1 VAQTYYVGIGGSDS
15 NPGTLAQPYA
25 TIQKA
30 LNTVTSGGTV
40 DVLSGV
46 YRNQF
51 NTLFASNNVTL
62 QAAPGAS
69 VTISGADVLTGWTQ
83 VGSSGVYQYSG
94 WTNYFGPAYGSG
106 PAASANRDQLFVNGA
121 YLQEVTSQAAV
132 TPGTFY
138 INPTSQTIYL
148 QLGGNANPNAGTV
161 ECTATAGPLLSTNG
175 HSSDVIQ
182 GLNFTACANNPQ
194 MSNAAVQV
202 SGGSSNI
209 VSNISVKYAAGAGL
223 GVSGTNSQVLNSTFN
238 YNGEEGI
245 AASGATN
252 LLVQNSMT
260 AYNNTLPGKQFDTG
274 WEAGGIKCASGTTN
288 AVINGLISV
297 GNIGSGIWFD
307 IASQNTTIKNCLVNQ
322 NGDGIHYE
330 ISYGGQIYNNLVSNS
345 KFSRDQIG
353 FNPTTLNPY
362 SPSSQGIYLSSSAY
376 CNVYNNTVVN
386 NDNVGIVS
394 GGSVRGDG
402 SANNYNVFS
411 YGNNLVNNIGSKNSA
426 YQDPAS
432 GAGNFF
438 EYSVGDV
445 NAATMTTS
453 STGSTS
459 TTGNLSPAAPY
470 KFSTSNYNL
479 FQINN
484 HFDSWTYTSFPSW
497 QSGTSQDLNSLAT
510 DPLFTNPAAGNYT
523 LQAGSPAIGAG
534 TTGPGWTGMS
544 STMGANLATVASL
557 PVMTATTYSVSSG
570 STSAVATA
578 LSGTG
583 GLTLTGGGLLIL
595 SGANT
600 YQGPTTISG
609 GTLQIAGGFDRLP
622 TISAVTMATGTVLDL
637 NGNPQTIGSLSGSG
651 TVLNSA
657 ALTVGTDSTDTTF
670 SGAISGSGDLLKTG
684 VGTLTLAGSNTY
696 SGRTYINAG
705 ILQIGNYGSTGSLG
719 PGNVVDNATLMF
731 SLSGTATV
739 ANNISGNGNLTQ
751 AGLGTLVVTGS
762 STYTGG
768 TYIDGGTLQLAGGP
782 NRLPAGTEVTIRTGV
797 LDLNGNNQWI
807 GALNNVSTGSGGGS
821 STVKLGTATLS
832 IGDGTNSSYPYT
844 ISGAGSLLLVG
855 SGTVTLSGTNT
866 YSGGTTVSA
875 GNLVLSS
882 ASSVPTVGKILIQS
896 GGALDVS
903 GAYSSVTAWLN
914 SNAIHTASAG
924 ALALTGN
931 SNENINLAV
940 AGGGAYAN
948 ISLGS
953 VGANSYSGTLTPAGN
968 TYYLGGGGGTLV
980 MADNGALV
988 NSTSATRSLAIN
1000 GNVTLSGSN
1009 SYGGGTTLN
1018 AGTLN
1023 IAGDTSLG
1031 TAPAS
1036 PATNLTFAGNATLQ
1050 AGASSVALAASRN
1063 LVINSGVTAT
1073 LGTNGGSMTV
1083 AGAVGGSGGL
1093 AIVGGGVLTLSGS
1106 STFSG
1111 GVQTN
1116 GGTLN
1121 LAHPLAVQNST
1132 VNLSP
1137 SGGLSFA
1144 AGNTSP
1150 TLGGLAGAGNVVL
1163 ATAAAEPVT
1172 LNVGNN
1178 GQSATYSGNLSGGGG
1193 LTKQGSG
1200 TLTLTAPSTYNG
1212 PTVIAGGVLQLQSAA
1227 GGAPQSSAAGAIGIH
1242 FIGGYNG
1249 ATAFSGT
1256 GGVVPTSNW
1265 NNESGDAF
1273 NGTTLLNNSGNNSGA
1288 TLSLNGATGVW
1299 GTGSPNQLL
1308 NGYVSVNS
1316 YNSMTLTVSNIPYA
1330 CYSMYV
1336 YVGDSSVG
1344 DQEKATVNGT
1354 TYYYATEGGGP
1365 SAYTAITSTSP
1376 ANYQSGNYVE
1386 VDGLTASSQTVK
1398 IAGSTQPVGGL
1409 CSVEIVNT
1417 ASTVNTLP
1425 ATTALSIASGG
1436 TLDLGGVSQQVASLS
1451 DKTPG
1456 NGGSLINSNSAASV
1470 LTLSPSG
1477 GSTTFSGMIQG
1488 GGTLGIISLVMSGS
1502 GTQVFAGSNSY
1513 TGSTAVNAGTLQATS
1528 TAALP
1533 GYASTGE
1540 ITVASGGMLAVSAG
1554 GSGWTSANIASLL
1567 SSNGSGFASGS
1578 ALGIDTTPG
1587 NLSYASNIAGSM
1599 GVAKLG
1605 ANTLT
1610 LSGANTYTGSTAVK
1624 AGTLQATSTAA
1635 LPGYASTGK
1644 ISVAS
1649 GGMLAV
1655 SAGGSGW
1662 ASANIASLLS
1672 SNGSGFASGSVLGID
1687 TTPGN
1692 LSYAS
1697 NIAGSMGLAK
1707 LGGNTLTLTAS
1718 NTYSGG
1724 TTITAGTLQLGDG
1737 LSLCGYV
1744 AGNITDN
1751 SLLSFANPLAQ
1762 TFVGSISGTG
1772 SLTKSATGTLTL
1784 SGSNSYSGGTSI
1796 NAGVLSLANSA
1807 ALQQSTLDTS
1817 GGGAVSFGGLTAAT
1831 LGGLQGSGG
1840 LALNNTAALPVA
1852 LTVGKSG
1859 GSTTFSGALSGS
1871 GSLIKVGGGTLT
1883 LTGSN
1888 NYSGGS
1894 TISAGAIAA
1903 GGPGTLS
1910 PFSDMTVSGGTLD
1923 ASGYANTVKSLTMT
1937 SAGTLDLGIGNL
1949 LTCTNAADLG
1959 GTLNLSGVPS
1969 GSFVELMAYSWETG
1983 TFATVTGLPG
1993 GHALQYNATELDLV
2007 PEPSTLA
2014 LLAAGALGLAGY
2026 AWRRRAG
2033 TRGGQQP

>member
-1 VAQTYYVGIGGSDS
+1 MCEKGHVFVKTSRVGQTNLCGRRPLLVLLCLAGTACPAVAQTYYVGVGGSDS

-51 NTLFASNNVTL
+51 NTVFTNNNVTL

-94 WTNYFGPAYGSG
+94 WTNFFGPGYGSG

-138 INPTSQTIYL
+138 INATSQTIYL

-161 ECTATAGPLLSTNG
+161 ECTATSSPLLSTNG
-175 HSSDVIQ
+175 HSNEVIQ

-194 MSNAAVQV
+194 MANAAVQV
-202 SGGSSNI
+202 SGGSNNV
-209 VSNISVKYAAGAGL
+209 VSNVSVKYAAGAGL
-223 GVSGTNSQVLNSTFN
+223 GVSGTNTQVLNSSFN

-245 AASGATN
+245 AASGANN

-274 WEAGGIKCASGTTN
+274 WEAGGIKCASGMTN
-288 AVINGLISV
+288 AVINGLTSV
-297 GNIGSGIWFD
+297 GNIGAGIWFD

-330 ISYGGQIYNNLVSNS
+330 ISYGGQIYNNVVSNS

-353 FNPTTLNPY
+353 FNPATLNPY

-394 GGSVRGDG
+394 GGSVRGDQ

-453 STGSTS
+453 GTGSTS

-484 HFDSWTYTSFPSW
+484 HFDSWTYTSFSSW

-544 STMGANLATVASL
+544 STTGANLATVASL
-557 PVMTATTYSVSSG
+557 PVMTATTYNVSGG
-570 STSAVATA
+570 STSAAATA
-578 LSGTG
+578 LSGSG
-583 GLTLTGGGLLIL
+583 GLTLTGGGLLVV

-622 TISAVTMATGTVLDL
+622 TISAVVMAPATVLDL

-696 SGRTYINAG
+696 SGKTYINAG

-731 SLSGTATV
+731 SLSGTVTV

-751 AGLGTLVVTGS
+751 AGLGTLVLTGS
-762 STYTGG
+762 NTYTGG

-797 LDLNGNNQWI
+797 LDLNGNNQFI
-807 GALNNVSTGSGGGS
+807 GSLNNVSTGSGGGS
-821 STVKLGTATLS
+821 STVTLGTATLS

-844 ISGAGSLLLVG
+844 ISGAGSLVLVG

-866 YSGGTTVSA
+866 YTGGTTVSA
-875 GNLVLSS
+875 GNLVLGST
-882 ASSVPTVGKILIQS
+882 ASIPATGKILIQS

-914 SNAIHTASAG
+914 SNAIQAASAG

-940 AGGGAYAN
+940 AGGGAYTN

-953 VGANSYSGTLTPAGN
+953 VGANTYSGTLTPAGN
-968 TYYLGGGGGTLV
+968 AYYLGGGGGTLV
-980 MADNGALV
+980 MANNGALV
-988 NSTSATRSLAIN
+988 NSTSAARSLAIN

-1031 TAPAS
+1031 TAPAG

-1050 AGASSVALAASRN
+1050 AGAPNIALAATRN
-1063 LVINSGVTAT
+1063 MLVNSGVTAT
-1073 LGTNGGSMTV
+1073 LDTNGGSMTI

-1093 AIVGGGVLTLSGS
+1093 AIVGGGVLTLSNSG
-1106 STFSG
+1106 TFSG
-1111 GVQTN
+1111 GAQITA
-1116 GGTLN
+1116 GTLD

-1132 VNLSP
+1132 VNLGS
-1137 SGGLSFA
+1137 SGALNFA
-1144 AGNTSP
+1144 AGITSP

-1172 LNVGNN
+1172 LNVGDN
-1178 GQSATYSGNLSGGGG
+1178 GQNATYSGNLSGAGG
-1193 LTKQGSG
+1193 LTKQGSA
-1200 TLTLTAPSTYNG
+1200 TLTLTAPSTYSG
-1212 PTVIAGGVLQLQSAA
+1212 PTVIAGGVLKLQPPVVGGSIGVHFEGNA
-1227 GGAPQSSAAGAIGIH
+1227 GSGSNNLAGNGSGAP
-1242 FIGGYNG
+1242 G
-1249 ATAFSGT
+1249 ATMNNWMNLSATSFTS
-1256 GGVVPTSNW
+1256 PTALT
-1265 NNESGDAF
+1265 D
-1273 NGTTLLNNSGNNSGA
+1273 NSGA
-1288 TLSLNGATGVW
+1288 NTPATFTINYSGGGW
-1299 GTGSPNQLL
+1299 STGSSIPLL
-1308 NGYVSVNS
+1308 NGYLYINNGSTF
-1316 YNSMTLTVSNIPYA
+1316 TLNITGIPYSS
-1330 CYSMYV
+1330 YSLYAYAGAFEGGSSGRELQVTLGRATYYV
-1336 YVGDSSVG
+1336 SADPVPSGYTQVTNTSSYTVGDY
-1344 DQEKATVNGT
+1344 ELAT
-1354 TYYYATEGGGP
+1354 
-1365 SAYTAITSTSP
+1365 
-1376 ANYQSGNYVE
+1376 
-1386 VDGLTASSQTVK
+1386 GLT
-1398 IAGSTQPVGGL
+1398 GGNQA
-1409 CSVEIVNT
+1409 VQVYAVNNNGAINGFEIVNT
-1417 ASTVNTLP
+1417 ASGNILP
-1425 ATTALSIASGG
+1425 ATTALSIAGGG
-1436 TLDLGGVSQQVASLS
+1436 TLDLSGGSQQVGSLS

-1456 NGGSLINSNSAASV
+1456 NGGSIINSNSAASL
-1470 LTLSPSG
+1470 LTLTPSG

-1488 GGTLGIISLVMSGS
+1488 GGGAPPGSGAISLVVNGS
-1502 GTQVFAGSNSY
+1502 GTQVLAGS
-1513 TGSTAVNAGTLQATS
+1513 
-1528 TAALP
+1528 
-1533 GYASTGE
+1533 
-1540 ITVASGGMLAVSAG
+1540 
-1554 GSGWTSANIASLL
+1554 
-1567 SSNGSGFASGS
+1567 
-1578 ALGIDTTPG
+1578 
-1587 NLSYASNIAGSM
+1587 
-1599 GVAKLG
+1599 
-1605 ANTLT
+1605 
-1610 LSGANTYTGSTAVK
+1610 NTYTG
-1624 AGTLQATSTAA
+1624 
-1635 LPGYASTGK
+1635 
-1644 ISVAS
+1644 
-1649 GGMLAV
+1649 
-1655 SAGGSGW
+1655 
-1662 ASANIASLLS
+1662 
-1672 SNGSGFASGSVLGID
+1672 
-1687 TTPGN
+1687 
-1692 LSYAS
+1692 
-1697 NIAGSMGLAK
+1697 
-1707 LGGNTLTLTAS
+1707 
-1718 NTYSGG
+1718 G
-1724 TTITAGTLQLGDG
+1724 TTVAAGTLQLGDAAAKN
-1737 LSLCGYV
+1737 GYV
-1744 AGNITDN
+1744 QGNILDN
-1751 SLLSFANPLAQ
+1751 ATLAFANPMAQ
-1762 TFVGSISGTG
+1762 TYPGVISGSG
-1772 SLTKSATGTLTL
+1772 SLTKLGSGTLTL
-1784 SGSNSYSGGTSI
+1784 SGSNAYTGGTSVSQGTLVV
-1796 NAGVLSLANSA
+1796 AGSLG
-1807 ALQQSTLDTS
+1807 STVVTV
-1817 GGGAVSFGGLTAAT
+1817 GGSAT
-1831 LGGLQGSGG
+1831 LGGTGSIAG
-1840 LALNNTAALPVA
+1840 
-1852 LTVGKSG
+1852 TVVV
-1859 GSTTFSGALSGS
+1859 
-1871 GSLIKVGGGTLT
+1871 VGGATPGTQGAINLADGMIGTLT
-1883 LTGSN
+1883 LSDSKAADTVLTLGGLTVGSP
-1888 NYSGGS
+1888 
-1894 TISAGAIAA
+1894 SAFTFEVGAIADRIRVTN
-1903 GGPGTLS
+1903 GKVVVNPGGSLLNIVPLSGFGPGTYDL
-1910 PFSDMTVSGGTLD
+1910 LD
-1923 ASGYANTVKSLTMT
+1923 FPAGQASGLGYLSL
-1937 SAGTLDLGIGNL
+1937 
-1949 LTCTNAADLG
+1949 
-1959 GTLNLSGVPS
+1959 
-1969 GSFVELMAYSWETG
+1969 
-1983 TFATVTGLPG
+1983 ATTTLPG
-1993 GHALQYNATELDLV
+1993 YTLGLQQTPTSEQLVVSSV
-2007 PEPSTLA
+2007 PEPSTVA
-2014 LLAAGALGLAGY
+2014 LLGVGAIGLLACGWRR
-2026 AWRRRAG
+2026 WRRR
-2033 TRGGQQP
+2033 